1 MTIREE
7 NSIIHKVFLTLERI
21 NKGTIK
27 QIADA
32 CNMTTIQ
39 ATNAIDRLIE
49 LNKAHV
55 SDWDHSETARC
66 PVRVIKLGR
75 GVNKTRE
82 RKKDIVERDTTQI
95 DIKLKMAEHKRW
107 MQTFKPHPD
116 EAAAWMMK

>member
-1 MTIREE
+1 MTKREE
-7 NSIIHKVFLTLERI
+7 NSIIHKVFVTLERI
-21 NKGTIK
+21 KKGTIK
-27 QIADA
+27 QIAAD

-39 ATNAIDRLIE
+39 ASNAIDRLIE
-49 LNKAHV
+49 INKAHV

-75 GVNKTRE
+75 GVNKTRG
-82 RKKDIVERDTTQI
+82 RKVNITERDTSQY
-95 DIKLKMAEHKRW
+95 DVKLKMAEHKRW